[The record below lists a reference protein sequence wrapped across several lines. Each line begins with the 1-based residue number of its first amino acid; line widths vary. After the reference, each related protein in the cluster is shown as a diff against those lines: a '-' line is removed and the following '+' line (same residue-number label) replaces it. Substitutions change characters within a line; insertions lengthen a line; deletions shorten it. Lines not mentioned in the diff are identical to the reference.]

1 MKIKDYNVEL
11 INDDY
16 SEDKAEQDA
25 EKDFFHSVIYEEV
38 SSYYHK
44 SKTNDDVIY
53 AFHCEPRN
61 GWCVLVEKFKIIK

>member
-11 INDDY
+11 INSDY
-16 SEDKAEQDA
+16 SEDKAEKEA
-25 EKDFFHSVIYEEV
+25 EKDFFHSSTYEEG
-38 SSYYHK
+38 SSYYYK
-44 SKTNDDVIY
+44 SKTDESVIY

>member
-11 INDDY
+11 INGDY
-16 SEDKAEQDA
+16 PEDKAEKES
-25 EKDFFHSVIYEEV
+25 EKTFFHSYTDADG

-44 SKTNDDVIY
+44 SKIEEDVIY

-61 GWCVLVEKFKIIK
+61 GWCVLVEKFKTIK